1 MGTLITNLGIGRRS
15 VTEGAIDIY
24 MICTTLVLIAFG
36 LVAIWSADGGGAI
49 TPSSLVVRQLVFVII
64 GLPIILLMTAVDYRY
79 MKSLSWII
87 YLITI
92 GLLAAVMVLGQ
103 AIGGS
108 TRWIVIGP
116 ILIQPSEIAK
126 LGVIISLAAFISNR
140 GDEMKSLVNFILS
153 GVLVLL
159 PMVLVYQQP
168 DLGTA
173 GVFAFIW
180 LSMIL
185 MSRTRLIYIAGALLS
200 LPVIGYL
207 GWHFFM
213 HDYQRER
220 LMISFDPQ
228 KDYLG
233 AGYNIIQA
241 RATIGSSGV
250 LGHGLS
256 GSLQSQLDLL
266 RVRTTDFIFAHA
278 MGMFGFVG
286 AIALFLTFGI
296 LLWRILHVATATHDN
311 FGQMVAIGVA
321 AMVFFQT
328 FVNAGMNVGIMPVTG
343 IPLPFISMGGSSL
356 WTLLAALGI
365 LQSILIH
372 HQRLGF
378 QPRG

>member
-1 MGTLITNLGIGRRS
+1 MGTLITNLGIRRRS
-15 VTEGAIDIY
+15 VTEGSLDSY
-24 MICTTLVLIAFG
+24 MIITTLVLIGFG
-36 LVAIWSADGGGAI
+36 LVAIWSAGGGGTV
-49 TPSSLVVRQLVFVII
+49 TPGSQVIRQLVFVMI
-64 GLPIILLMTAVDYRY
+64 GLPIILLMTAIDYRY
-79 MKSLSWII
+79 MKSLAWII
-87 YLITI
+87 YLVTL
-92 GLLAAVMVLGQ
+92 GLLALVMVLGQ
-103 AIGGS
+103 SIGGS

-126 LGVIISLAAFISNR
+126 LGVIISLAAFIADR
-140 GDEMKSLVNFILS
+140 GDEMKRLVNFILS
-153 GVLVLL
+153 GIIVLV
-159 PMVLVYQQP
+159 PMLLVYEQP

-185 MSRTRLIYIAGALLS
+185 MSRTRMIYIVGTLLA
-200 LPVIGYL
+200 LPVVGYV
-207 GWHFFM
+207 GWRFLM
-213 HDYQRER
+213 HDYMRER

-228 KDYLG
+228 RDYLG

-241 RATIGSSGV
+241 RATIGSSGI

-296 LLWRILHVATATHDN
+296 LLWRILHVATVTHDG

-321 AMVFFQT
+321 AVVFFQT

-343 IPLPFISMGGSSL
+343 IPLPFISLGGSSL

-378 QPRG
+378 QPR

>member
-15 VTEGAIDIY
+15 VTEGSIDPY
-24 MICTTLVLIAFG
+24 MIVTTLVLIGFG
-36 LVAIWSADGGGAI
+36 LVAIWSADGGGSI

-64 GLPIILLMTAVDYRY
+64 GLPVVLLMTAIDYRY
-79 MKSLSWII
+79 MKSLAWII
-87 YLITI
+87 YLGTL
-92 GLLAAVMVLGQ
+92 GLLALVMVLGQ

-108 TRWIVIGP
+108 TRWIVLGP

-126 LGVIISLAAFISNR
+126 LGVIISLAAFIADR
-140 GDEMKSLVNFILS
+140 GDEMKRLVNFILS
-153 GVLVLL
+153 GVIVLV
-159 PMVLVYQQP
+159 PMLLVYQQP

-173 GVFAFIW
+173 GVFGFIW

-185 MSRTRLIYIAGALLS
+185 MSRARFIYIVGTLLA
-200 LPVIGYL
+200 LPVVGIVAWRYFL
-207 GWHFFM
+207 
-213 HDYQRER
+213 HDYMRER
-220 LMISFDPQ
+220 LLISFEPQ
-228 KDYLG
+228 RDYLG

-241 RATIGSSGV
+241 RVTIGSSGI

-296 LLWRILHVATATHDN
+296 LLWRILHVATSTRDS

-321 AMVFFQT
+321 AMIFFQT

-378 QPRG
+378 QPR

>member
-15 VTEGAIDIY
+15 VTEGTLDPY
-24 MICTTLVLIAFG
+24 MIVTTLVLIGFG
-36 LVAIWSADGGGAI
+36 LVAIWSADGGGPI
-49 TPSSLVVRQLVFVII
+49 TPGSLVVRQIVFVII
-64 GLPIILLMTAVDYRY
+64 GLPIIALMTLIDYRY
-79 MKSLSWII
+79 MKSLAWVI
-87 YLITI
+87 YGAT
-92 GLLAAVMVLGQ
+92 LAMLAMVIVLGQ

-116 ILIQPSEIAK
+116 ISLQPSEIAK

-140 GDEMKSLVNFILS
+140 GDEMSSLVNFILS
-153 GVLVLL
+153 GIIVLI
-159 PMVLVYQQP
+159 PMVIVYEQP

-185 MSRTRLIYIAGALLS
+185 MSRAKLIYIGATILA
-200 LPVIGYL
+200 LPVVGLAAWRYFL
-207 GWHFFM
+207 
-213 HDYQRER
+213 HDYMRER
-220 LMISFDPQ
+220 LLISFEPQ
-228 KDYLG
+228 RDYLG

-241 RATIGSSGV
+241 RVTIGSSGT

-296 LLWRILHVATATHDN
+296 LIWRIMHVVSTTRDN

-321 AMVFFQT
+321 AMIFFQT

-343 IPLPFISMGGSSL
+343 IPLPFISLGGSSL

-372 HQRLGF
+372 SQRLGF
-378 QPRG
+378 QPK

>member
-15 VTEGAIDIY
+15 VTEGTLDPY
-24 MICTTLVLIAFG
+24 MIITTLVLIGFG
-36 LVAIWSADGGGAI
+36 LVAIWSADGGGPI
-49 TPSSLVVRQLVFVII
+49 TPGSLVVRQILFVII
-64 GLPIILLMTAVDYRY
+64 GLPIILLMTLIDYRY
-79 MKSLSWII
+79 LKSLAWVI
-87 YLITI
+87 YGGT
-92 GLLAAVMVLGQ
+92 LAMLVLVMVLGQ

-108 TRWIVIGP
+108 TRWIVVGP
-116 ILIQPSEIAK
+116 VSLQPSEIAK

-140 GDEMKSLVNFILS
+140 GDEMSSLVNFILS
-153 GVLVLL
+153 GIIVVI
-159 PMVLVYQQP
+159 PMVIVYEQP

-185 MSRTRLIYIAGALLS
+185 MSRAKLIYIGAAILALPAVGLLAWRYF
-200 LPVIGYL
+200 L
-207 GWHFFM
+207 
-213 HDYQRER
+213 HDYMRER
-220 LMISFDPQ
+220 LLISFEPQ
-228 KDYLG
+228 RDYLG

-241 RATIGSSGV
+241 RVTIGSSGT

-296 LLWRILHVATATHDN
+296 LLWRILHVVNTTRDS
-311 FGQMVAIGVA
+311 FGQMVAVGVA
-321 AMVFFQT
+321 AMIFFQT

-343 IPLPFISMGGSSL
+343 IPLPFISLGGSSL

-378 QPRG
+378 QPR